1 MLGFKHPLILAVT
14 YHYSPTNEKYFIL
27 NYEIIFKQIFENIG
41 SPWQIN
47 DRSLYVMV
55 IKRIGTIILTVMST
69 CPDTMLVSHLNYFF
83 ISGAIG
89 QHWYQQKMTKTHT
102 GAALLTDKGLELKW
116 CILMTP
122 FNGFLINAFSLNT
135 ILSLWQKYP
144 LIGLQVPHCDD
155 DIGDI
160 SWHQNWHQGSH
171 LKSHLLAHWSH
182 LGLHRRLIWI
192 SLHASIEIKLSWT
205 YFDLSFA

>member
-55 IKRIGTIILTVMST
+55 IKRIGTIILSVMST

-89 QHWYQQKMTKTHT
+89 QHWYQQKMTQTHT

-122 FNGFLINAFSLNT
+122 FNIFDKCFFIKYNLQ
-135 ILSLWQKYP
+135 WQKYP
-144 LIGLQVPHCDD
+144 LIGLQVPHCACDT
-155 DIGDI
+155 GDI
-160 SWHQNWHQGSH
+160 LWQSWHHTSHHTSRVSSPVTFIGSLVSFRITQTSH
-171 LKSHLLAHWSH
+171 LNFIIACVHW
-182 LGLHRRLIWI
+182 
-192 SLHASIEIKLSWT
+192 
-205 YFDLSFA
+205 D